1 MRHSPTP
8 PSHSQCALPH
18 PDTSPLPQRPQPRYP
33 PPMQALTNNTNTA
46 NQLTR
51 HEATTN
57 ELVVHNRRRQ
67 SDGSRAPEGIVS
79 PENLA
84 CS

>member
-1 MRHSPTP
+1 
-8 PSHSQCALPH
+8 
-18 PDTSPLPQRPQPRYP
+18 
-33 PPMQALTNNTNTA
+33 MQALTNNTNTA

-79 PENLA
+79 PENFA
-84 CS
+84 SS